1 MEKVIK
7 PKWGWYKVL
16 SKKRTKDHKVKYLYI
31 EPNKSL
37 SNQRHFKRSEH
48 WFVLEGNLRLDLIIN
63 NVAMTVDMEKGDS
76 IDIPVESWH
85 HPQSLTDKPC

>member
-16 SKKRTKDHKVKYLYI
+16 SKKRTKDHKVKYLHI

-48 WFVLEGNLRLDLIIN
+48 WFVLEGELYLDLVLNDI
-63 NVAMTVDMEKGDS
+63 AMSVYIYNLYCS
-76 IDIPVESWH
+76 SNF
-85 HPQSLTDKPC
+85 S